1 MLDQDSNSNQWNHHH
16 KCNNNEAEDFKEN
29 LKIENVFKRSQNC
42 SNYFET
48 LAALIY
54 NLPPGQMIDIKKYT
68 NPDAKSYVKN
78 NSMAVSYVVHNNPG
92 IFEILFHIMFRPYN
106 NYCIIIDAK
115 SPIKLKTTFQ
125 SIIKCYKETFP
136 RTNII
141 IANWTLPIYYFNI
154 TGYSSLNADLTCLE
168 LMYKSS
174 RYVIIQFSYLFKVFP
189 VGWALFSGLAPG
201 LPSPAKRNRR
211 KTLNI

>member
-1 MLDQDSNSNQWNHHH
+1 MKMRPKPKKIICCLFVIILLYLIITKIGPISTDQESNSNQWN
-16 KCNNNEAEDFKEN
+16 KTSTTSRPENEAEDFKEN
-29 LKIENVFKRSQNC
+29 LEIENVFKRSQNC

-54 NLPPGQMIDIKKYT
+54 NLPPGQLIDIKKYT
-68 NPDAKSYVKN
+68 NPDVKSYFKK
-78 NSMAVSYVVHNNPG
+78 NSMAVSYVIHNNPG

-115 SPIKLKTTFQ
+115 SSIKLKTTFQ
-125 SIIKCYKETFP
+125 SIINCYKETFP

-141 IANWTLPIYYFNI
+141 IANWTLPIHYFKI

-174 RYVIIQFSYLFKVFP
+174 R
-189 VGWALFSGLAPG
+189 
-201 LPSPAKRNRR
+201 
-211 KTLNI
+211 